1 MQRCAKLNRKSN
13 ETDIKISLDID
24 GKERAID
31 TGIGFFDHMLDLMAA
46 HGSMGLQLSCKG
58 DLDIDCH
65 HSIEDVG
72 ILLGRALRT
81 AAGERIGIK
90 RYGTMFLPMDEAL
103 AMVSLDFGGR
113 AYLVFDIPE
122 MPPMIG
128 NYDTS
133 MTEEFLRALCF
144 NAGITLH
151 VKVLYGSN
159 GHHII
164 ESIMKALGRALKEA
178 LTVIDD
184 AVSSTKGLLD

>member
-72 ILLGRALRT
+72 ILLGRALKT

>member
-1 MQRCAKLNRKSN
+1 MQRCVELSRKSN
-13 ETDIKISLDID
+13 ETDINISLDID

-72 ILLGRALRT
+72 ILLGRALKT